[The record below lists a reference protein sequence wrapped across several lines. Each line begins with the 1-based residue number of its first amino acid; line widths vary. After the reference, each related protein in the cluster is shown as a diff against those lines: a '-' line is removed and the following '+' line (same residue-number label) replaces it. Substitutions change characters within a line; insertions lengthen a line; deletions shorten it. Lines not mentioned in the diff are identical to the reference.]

1 MEKKLEQSSAD
12 RAWVFCF
19 PDTEYAL
26 ERTVIFPEKDLST
39 FLVKATLKI
48 KLPCKLTSEDLAQKE
63 HEHTRS
69 TYPSDSRVG
78 SEPGK
83 DLNDYVKLG
92 IRFRFSDNY

>member
-63 HEHTRS
+63 HEHTSRHILATRGLTRS
-69 TYPSDSRVG
+69 Q
-78 SEPGK
+78 GK
-83 DLNDYVKLG
+83 TLTNTLN
-92 IRFRFSDNY
+92 